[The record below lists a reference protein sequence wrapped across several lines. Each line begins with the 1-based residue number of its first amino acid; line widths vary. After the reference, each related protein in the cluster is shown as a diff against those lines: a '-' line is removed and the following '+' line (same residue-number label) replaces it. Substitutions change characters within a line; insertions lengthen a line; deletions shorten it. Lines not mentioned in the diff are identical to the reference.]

1 MLFCIKQY
9 LVLRSKC
16 RETDWVITCYKWPAS
31 ATLEMGCLGS
41 LEFLELAAFDAVDGH
56 SHLHTFFVFFAPG
69 WWLAAG
75 QESPQ
80 SSSWI
85 LKQKHRLAKQIEFL
99 RPRCGGG
106 RGRCAFGPWSPP
118 VKGAD
123 SFLQIQR
130 GCCVHATCW
139 HAELHRFKVDST
151 SHAGSGGRLHQMRI
165 PLDK

>member
-1 MLFCIKQY
+1 MA
-9 LVLRSKC
+9 SKC
-16 RETDWVITCYKWPAS
+16 NTWDRQWTADRWNFA
-31 ATLEMGCLGS
+31 GCLGS
-41 LEFLELAAFDAVDGH
+41 LEFLELVAFDAVDGH
-56 SHLHTFFVFFAPG
+56 SHLHIFLVFFAPG

-85 LKQKHRLAKQIEFL
+85 LKQKHTKTSSRKTDWVLASKVRRWEGEVCI
-99 RPRCGGG
+99 R
-106 RGRCAFGPWSPP
+106 WSPP

>member
-1 MLFCIKQY
+1 METGINPACRGHLAPSFNNLPTIYTQCTDIVMKTFVDRSRDIQGPDSPDWLF
-9 LVLRSKC
+9 
-16 RETDWVITCYKWPAS
+16 
-31 ATLEMGCLGS
+31 TL
-41 LEFLELAAFDAVDGH
+41 
-56 SHLHTFFVFFAPG
+56 VFFAG
-69 WWLAAG
+69 WWLAG

-85 LKQKHRLAKQIEFL
+85 LKQKHHLAKPIEFL

>member
-1 MLFCIKQY
+1 MA
-9 LVLRSKC
+9 SKC
-16 RETDWVITCYKWPAS
+16 NTWDTQWTADRWNFA
-31 ATLEMGCLGS
+31 GCLGS
-41 LEFLELAAFDAVDGH
+41 WEFLELAAFDAVDGH
-56 SHLHTFFVFFAPG
+56 SHLHIFLVFFAG
-69 WWLAAG
+69 WWLAG

-85 LKQKHRLAKQIEFL
+85 LKQKHHLAKQIEFL

-139 HAELHRFKVDST
+139 HAELHRFKAEST

-165 PLDK
+165 PLDE